1 MEGWSREQWRKN
13 QKWTKDEE
21 ENLMSM
27 RREGADWEDISLILQ
42 RFSPHACRVRFYKI
56 LKRKRKTL

>member
-27 RREGADWEDISLILQ
+27 RREGGFRS
-42 RFSPHACRVRFYKI
+42 CC
-56 LKRKRKTL
+56 